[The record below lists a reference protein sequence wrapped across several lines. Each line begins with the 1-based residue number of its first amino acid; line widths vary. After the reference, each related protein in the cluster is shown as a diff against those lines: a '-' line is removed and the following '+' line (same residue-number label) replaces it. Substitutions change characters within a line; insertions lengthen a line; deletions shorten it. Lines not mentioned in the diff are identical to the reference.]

1 MMTDPTPDCLLN
13 PLAPH
18 GLGTG
23 AVESFRGYLCRLAL
37 SHFVSPD
44 TLVRSVE
51 PRLRRHSPSC
61 PGRRLKANWR
71 NDEVGLAKV
80 IAPLTGQPLENLTL
94 TPWSH
99 LIAPTSLRRRHLVW
113 CPGCLAQSKA
123 PYERLAWTLQA
134 VRCCP
139 AHGASLL
146 DRCASC
152 GRPIDRTPWVLIW
165 WRCPYC
171 RADLVEAPPGPPA
184 DETGL
189 AFARLCAGLL
199 VDRRQPMATEKV
211 RDLIAAALTKAA
223 CPSMRVAADEIGVR
237 ESTLWNLLT
246 SASHAP
252 RLEIWCR
259 LALWIGTD
267 LPTLLGG
274 AIPDAPHARVVLVDP
289 DRSAVP
295 LKRSRAARLAEIR
308 AGLDSLKGEDPS
320 QLSMRKITRRLRASH
335 PTLRGHFAREVVALV
350 ARHRA
355 WRQEAFERS
364 RQRLESEITAAHDQ
378 LLASGIYPTW
388 YAVRQVLG
396 MTCRSGS
403 PAARQIV
410 LSLQHFRRPRSVVAA
425 HTPNNPE
432 PKGIYTHENT

>member
-1 MMTDPTPDCLLN
+1 MTDAAAERELDLN
-13 PLAPH
+13 PLVPH
-18 GLGTG
+18 GLGTVR
-23 AVESFRGYLCRLAL
+23 VESLQSYLCRLAL
-37 SHFVSPD
+37 SHFVSPG
-44 TLVRSVE
+44 TLVRAIA

-61 PGRRLKANWR
+61 DARRLKPNWR
-71 NDEVGLAKV
+71 NDEAGLA
-80 IAPLTGQPLENLTL
+80 AAFSPPTGQSLVDLTL
-94 TPWSH
+94 AHWSH

-113 CPGCLAQSKA
+113 CPACLRESQS
-123 PYERLAWTLQA
+123 PYEHLTWTLQPLHG
-134 VRCCP
+134 CP
-139 AHGASLL
+139 NHGASLSE
-146 DRCASC
+146 RCASC
-152 GRPIDRTPWVLIW
+152 GRRIGRIPWVLVW

-171 RADLVEAPPGPPA
+171 RADLVEAPPGVPA
-184 DETGL
+184 TDIDLRIASRCEGL
-189 AFARLCAGLL
+189 V
-199 VDRRQPMATEKV
+199 VDRRPPMPREGV
-211 RDLIAAALTKAA
+211 RDLIATALAKASCSA
-223 CPSMRVAADEIGVR
+223 RVAAEEIGVR
-237 ESTLWNLLT
+237 EATIWNLLT
-246 SASHAP
+246 AASRAP

-259 LALWIGTD
+259 LAIWIGTD
-267 LPTLLGG
+267 LPTLLGD

-335 PTLRGHFAREVVALV
+335 PTLRGHFAREVEALV

-355 WRQEAFERS
+355 WREEAFARS

-403 PAARQIV
+403 PAARQII
-410 LSLQHFRRPRSVVAA
+410 LALQNHRRPRSTAV
-425 HTPNNPE
+425 HPPNNPV
-432 PKGIYTHENT
+432 PKGVHP

>member
-1 MMTDPTPDCLLN
+1 MPEFCLN

-99 LIAPTSLRRRHLVW
+99 LIAPTSLRRRHLAW
-113 CPGCLAQSKA
+113 CPGCLAQSKT
-123 PYERLAWTLQA
+123 PYDRLAWTLQP

-146 DRCASC
+146 ERCASC

-184 DETGL
+184 AETGL

-211 RDLIAAALTKAA
+211 RELIAAVLIKAS

-237 ESTLWNLLT
+237 EATLWNLLT
-246 SASHAP
+246 AASRAP
-252 RLEIWCR
+252 RLEVWCR

-274 AIPDAPHARVVLVDP
+274 TIPDAPHARVRIDVDP
-289 DRSAVP
+289 SAAPPKRTRSA
-295 LKRSRAARLAEIR
+295 RLDEIR
-308 AGLDSLKGEDPS
+308 AGLESLHGEHPS
-320 QLSMRKITRRLRASH
+320 QLSMRRIARRLRASQ
-335 PTLRGHFAREVVALV
+335 PTLRGHFAQEVEALV
-350 ARHRA
+350 ARNRA
-355 WRQEAFERS
+355 WREENRERS
-364 RQRLESEITAAHDQ
+364 RHRLEDEITAAHDQ

-388 YAVRQVLG
+388 YAVRQALG

-410 LSLQHFRRPRSVVAA
+410 LSLSLQNHRRPHSVVAA
-425 HTPNNPE
+425 HTPSNPKT
-432 PKGIYTHENT
+432 KGIHQ